1 MLDLHR
7 HDECSAYDGFNTPEE
22 LAVIAKEKG
31 LTSLGISNHG
41 VTNSLVKHYFACK
54 EQGIKPILGVEAYFL
69 PKWDEENK
77 RRGFHLCIFAKNVKG
92 YENMN
97 RIQTDSYQYYNPI
110 TTFEK
115 LRKYSEGI
123 ICSSA
128 CVAGLLAQLLWNDK
142 DKEAER
148 CLIKFKKIFGDD
160 FYVEIQPY
168 SVSIEGMQEKV
179 NKKAWLLAKK
189 LGIKCIMTSDSH
201 YGRKED
207 FPTYLKM
214 HETKG
219 HDIEEI
225 RKTYKH
231 RYMPTEKEIIAR
243 FVKMHSKD
251 FDSRK
256 ECIDFA
262 KEMIANLQEI
272 EDKVDGDLMDKFDIQ
287 LPKFDESRDSL
298 ELLVEE
304 IKAGLK
310 KRGKWNKKYWERC
323 KEELEVI
330 KYHNFADYFLII
342 QDYVRFAKENDIGV
356 GPGRGS
362 GCNCLVNY
370 ALGIT
375 DVDSLFWGL
384 DYRRFIRFDKKKM
397 PDIDLDF
404 ETRNRD
410 RVQRYILGRY
420 PGRSAQICSYGLYKI
435 DNLINDL
442 VKACGVEDENDKKRL
457 KAFLH
462 AHEQDGVIDFET
474 MRYLPEWEELN
485 SMYDN
490 ILVHF
495 EKLFMKVKY
504 IGTHAAGVA
513 LTEDDIVKY
522 TAIREKD
529 GKTFTSFDLTD
540 LEKIGVIKFD
550 VLGLKSIEIIHDL
563 RKATGID
570 GFAEWMIDDEPTK
583 EMFKEGKTIGIF
595 QFDKPVP
602 RNMIRECGM
611 DSVFDA
617 AAVSAMN
624 RPGPLSLGTHKE
636 YAAAKAGEKDVNVE
650 APYYKYIAD
659 TYGEIIYQ
667 EQIQAIAV
675 NIGGLEWPEADMIT
689 KMTRTGSNWSRGNFR
704 AHYKEY
710 GVKFIKNAKK
720 HGMTKED
727 ARRLYDSFF
736 VYSFNKGHAVGYAII
751 SWEML
756 YYKANYP
763 MQYWLH
769 VLRAE
774 GNDSKR
780 MDYEAVYVQD
790 GVGLILPATINSGWE
805 HEIVNYGGGE
815 CIQRGLCTIKNV
827 GPKAIDVITSNGPY
841 LDRADF
847 EEKMEPYRR
856 VVNKRVMDALN
867 ESGAFDFVSIAQ
879 GDGKE
884 FAKRVKYL
892 NLELMRR
899 TVRL

>member
-7 HDECSAYDGFNTPEE
+7 HDEYSAYDGFDTPEN

-41 VTNSLVKHYFACK
+41 VTNSLVKHYFACH
-54 EQGIKPILGVEAYFL
+54 EQGIKPILGVEAYFV
-69 PKWDEENK
+69 PKWNEEK
-77 RRGFHLCIFAKNVKG
+77 KSRGYHLCLFAKDVKG

-97 RIQTDSYQYYNPI
+97 RIQTDANFYYNPI
-110 TTFEK
+110 TTFDK
-115 LRKYSEGI
+115 LKKYHEGV
-123 ICSSA
+123 ICTSA
-128 CVAGLLAQLLWNDK
+128 CVAGFIAQMLWQDK
-142 DKEAER
+142 DEIAE
-148 CLIKFKKIFGDD
+148 KAMKAFKSIFGDD

-168 SVSIEGMQEKV
+168 KVSEPGMQEKV
-179 NKKAWLLAKK
+179 NRKSWELAEK
-189 LGIKCIMTSDSH
+189 LGVKCILTSDSH

-219 HDIEEI
+219 HDIDMI
-225 RKTYKH
+225 QKTYKE
-231 RYMPTEKEIIAR
+231 RYMPTMKEMIAR
-243 FVKMHSKD
+243 FVKMHVDD
-251 FDSRK
+251 FPSQRK
-256 ECIDFA
+256 CVAFA
-262 KEMIANLQEI
+262 EQMIANLLEI
-272 EDKVDGDLMDKFDIQ
+272 EAKVDGDLMEKFDIQ
-287 LPKFDESRDSL
+287 LPIFDESQDSFK
-298 ELLVEE
+298 LLIKE
-304 IKAGLK
+304 IKKGLK

-375 DVDSLFWGL
+375 DVDSLYWNL

-410 RVQRYILGRY
+410 KVQRYILGRY

-435 DNLINDL
+435 DNLMNDL
-442 VKACGVEDENDKKRL
+442 FKACGVEL
-457 KAFLH
+457 KSDQNRMKDLLH
-462 AHEQDGVIDFET
+462 SFEHDGEIDFDGVRAHQD
-474 MRYLPEWEELN
+474 WEEFN
-485 SMYDN
+485 SQYDN

-522 TAIREKD
+522 TAIKERD

-550 VLGLKSIEIIHDL
+550 VLGLKSIETIHDL

-570 GFAEWMIDDEPTK
+570 GFSEWMIDDEPTK
-583 EMFKEGKTIGIF
+583 KMFKEGKTIGVF

-602 RNMIRECGM
+602 RRMIRECGM

-624 RPGPLSLGTHKE
+624 RPGPLSLGTHRE
-636 YAAAKAGEKDVNVE
+636 YALAKSGDKDVNKD

-659 TYGEIIYQ
+659 TYGEILYQ

-710 GVKFIKNAKK
+710 GLKFIKGAKA

-727 ARRLYDSFF
+727 AKRLYDSFF
-736 VYSFNKGHAVGYAII
+736 VYSFNKGHAVGYALI

-763 MQYWLH
+763 MQYWLY

-774 GNDSKR
+774 GNENKR
-780 MDYEAVYVQD
+780 VDYEAIYVQD

-805 HEIVNYGGGE
+805 HEIVSYGGGE

-827 GPKAIDVITSNGPY
+827 GPKAIELIVNNGPY
-841 LDRADF
+841 LDRPDF
-847 EEKMEPYRR
+847 EDKMAPYKRI
-856 VVNKRVMDALN
+856 VNKRVIDALN
-867 ESGAFDFVSIAQ
+867 ENGAFDIVTAAT
-879 GDGKE
+879 GDGKV

-892 NLELMRR
+892 NIELMHR